1 MKINSNL
8 FSYGSNYSCTL
19 FTGVADGDEFTITMT
34 GDQHGTC

>member
-1 MKINSNL
+1 MKIDSNL

-19 FTGVADGDEFTITMT
+19 FTGDADGDEFTITMT